1 MTILG
6 DLVSDALSNLVVF
19 GRTDKK
25 LDRLMREGELLPA
38 TIYGIRLRPN
48 SDGGDEWVYGLDLQT
63 TTGALRV
70 AVRQQLLKEPERASL
85 GATVMVRHA
94 AGQVAIDW
102 PATLERAGV
111 PDPEARSYRTR
122 QLKEPIAPGIDDRGL
137 DRGRLERGTRL
148 EARVERVEPKL
159 AFGMPTDALRLALTV
174 LDPSGDRH
182 AELGHVNVPA
192 YARSLVRAG
201 AVLPVAVD
209 PARPDRIT
217 VDWATAGERAA

>member
-1 MTILG
+1 MSILG
-6 DLVSDALSNLVVF
+6 DLVSDALSNLFVF

-63 TTGALRV
+63 TTGPLRV
-70 AVRQQLLKEPERASL
+70 AVRQQVLKEPERASL

-122 QLKEPIAPGIDDRGL
+122 QFKEPIAPGIEDAGVDRK
-137 DRGRLERGTRL
+137 RLERGTRA

-159 AFGMPTDALRLALTV
+159 AFGMPTDAVRLALALLEPAGERRV
-174 LDPSGDRH
+174 
-182 AELGHVNVPA
+182 ELGHVNVPA
-192 YARSLVRAG
+192 YARSLVHAG
-201 AVLPVAVD
+201 AMLPVVVD
-209 PARPDRIT
+209 AARHDRVT
-217 VDWATAGERAA
+217 VDWPTAGERAA

>member
-6 DLVSDALSNLVVF
+6 DLVSDALSNLLVV

-25 LDRLMREGELLPA
+25 LDRLMRDGELLPA

-63 TTGALRV
+63 TNGPLRV
-70 AVRQQLLKEPERASL
+70 AVRQQLLKEPERAAL
-85 GATVMVRHA
+85 GAAVMVRHA

-102 PATLERAGV
+102 PATLERAGA

-122 QLKEPIAPGIDDRGL
+122 QLKEPIAPGIEDRGL
-137 DRGRLERGTRL
+137 DRRRLERGTRV

-159 AFGMPTDALRLALTV
+159 AFGMPTDAFRLALTV
-174 LDPSGDRH
+174 LDPAGDRH

-192 YARSLVRAG
+192 YARSLVRVG
-201 AVLPVAVD
+201 AVLPVSVD